1 MLSIGFIPCYALLI
15 DLKMENIRKKVYNF
29 KTKNKEGFVQ
39 SEIDTLLKDYP
50 NINIDKF
57 NSALRG
63 ITCMMINDET
73 VIYHCDIYKALRCG
87 TENRNLR
94 VWEWD

>member
-1 MLSIGFIPCYALLI
+1 
-15 DLKMENIRKKVYNF
+15 MENIREKVYNF

-39 SEIDTLLKDYP
+39 SEIDTLLKDYQ

-63 ITCMMINDET
+63 ITCMMINDEI
-73 VIYHCDIYKALRCG
+73 VIYHCDIDKALRCG
-87 TENRNLR
+87 VENRSLR
-94 VWEWD
+94 SWEWD